1 MQKYLTVFAVDWQ
14 NQFIYRLNF
23 ILWRVRNI
31 LRLLMIYFLWN
42 GIFTTNNSI
51 AGYSRP
57 EMLTYVFLVLVI
69 TSIVL
74 SAPSAD
80 SIGGEIG
87 SGDLS
92 NYLVKPISYL
102 KYWFTRDLSSKLL
115 NLSFALVEICLLW
128 VILKPEIYISPNPL
142 IWLATL
148 VSLGFATPIYYL
160 INASARFV
168 SFWMPENTWGLSF
181 MVIVFM
187 EMTSGMI
194 FPIDVLPDLAQKIL
208 QFTPFPYLIFY
219 PASIFLGK
227 IEGWNLFW
235 ILFQSGLWTLIL
247 IGITKLIWSKG
258 LHVYSS
264 EGR

>member
-1 MQKYLTVFAVDWQ
+1 MKKYISVFIIDWQ
-14 NQFIYRLNF
+14 NQFTYRLNF
-23 ILWRVRNI
+23 VLWRVRNI

-42 GIFTTNNSI
+42 GIFSSNSVV
-51 AGYSRP
+51 AGYTRP

-87 SGDLS
+87 NGELS

-102 KYWFTRDLSSKLL
+102 RYWFIRDLSSKLL
-115 NLSFALVEICLLW
+115 NLSFAVGEICILWLL
-128 VILKPEIYISPNPL
+128 LRPEITFSTNPL

-148 VSLGFATPIYYL
+148 LSLILAVPIYFL
-160 INASARFV
+160 LSTSARFV

-181 MVIVFM
+181 FLIILM
-187 EMTSGMI
+187 EITSGMI
-194 FPIDVLPDLAQKIL
+194 FPIDVLPKAGQVIL
-208 QFTPFPYLIFY
+208 QFTPFPYLIYY
-219 PASIFLGK
+219 PATIFLGK
-227 IEGWNLFW
+227 LQGWDLLR
-235 ILFQSGLWTLIL
+235 ILFQSGVWTFV
-247 IGITKLIWSKG
+247 LIWLTQFVWSRG
-258 LHVYSS
+258 LRVYAS